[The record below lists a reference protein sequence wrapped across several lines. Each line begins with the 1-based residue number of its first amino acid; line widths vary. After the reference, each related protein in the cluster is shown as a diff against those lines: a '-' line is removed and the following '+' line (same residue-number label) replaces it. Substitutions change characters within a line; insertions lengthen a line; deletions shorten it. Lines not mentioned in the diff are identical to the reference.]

1 MATAPAEPPAPR
13 RFLITTAVTDVRAH
27 PEAER
32 PELTDDVHRID
43 DLFLGGLG
51 LGYVRGADPGLNPTR
66 DRLTATLRA
75 FATDPDRRPDDHV
88 VLYLAAH
95 GVTAEHSGRH
105 YLLLHD
111 SDARDLRGTALPTED
126 LVSYLWEDTAVERLL
141 VLIDACY
148 AEEGTDRALRRALED
163 RRFREPGTG
172 HGGTGLVLVA
182 SSRRKEETWTGALA
196 AAFDRAVRRE
206 AVAGHAPDRI
216 ALDQVMAAISADPE
230 VPPSQRPVWSLTHA
244 TGDIPAFLPNP
255 RHLPDAD
262 GLKLDEIDRIVAVRT
277 RERDTR
283 EQDMRGFF
291 LPRARGTDVP
301 TEEVWDFTGRHTALG
316 DLTTWLDPR
325 RTEER
330 LCVVTGDPGSGKSSL
345 LGMAAVLT
353 DPQRAAA
360 VPRREL
366 PSVLPRPDD
375 IDVRIN
381 ASHLSTRQL
390 LDALSA
396 AAGCAADSLGA
407 LTAHLQ
413 TRARPL
419 VVLIDSLDEAL
430 APHETVDELVAPLAD
445 PARRLPVRL
454 LVGARPHIAAR
465 LPADAPR
472 IDLDSDRYGDPGAV
486 RAYTR
491 KLLGAPGSL
500 LRTADPRLLDAV
512 AEAVAEAAGRS
523 FLVARITARTLA
535 RDPHPPDPH
544 DRRWREELPRLPGE
558 AMERDL
564 VQRLGPLASRAR
576 ELLLPLAYTQGAG
589 LPWAG
594 VWPRIAT
601 ALTGREYGDED
612 IVWLRHAAGSYVVE
626 SVEEGGSVYRV
637 YHRALIEYLREG
649 RDSRAV
655 QRTVT
660 EVLRGIEHPYVR
672 RYLALHAGEGGVLDA
687 LVQDASFVLG
697 AEPGRL
703 LGALPGLR
711 TREGRRAGQAVR
723 DLEPVLR
730 ERAGI
735 GADPE
740 GRARLRLAA
749 VCRKAEE
756 LAESCDAGEA
766 GVPWRARW
774 AAWNPHEGDRR
785 YDGMSVGLGSG
796 VVVPREDGARFLD
809 LVHRGGGRWVDLDQ
823 GSRTRAS
830 QARADWYTS
839 ALTWVPQ
846 LADSV
851 AGLWFDRQL
860 VLDNGRVEGTG
871 YARLLH
877 VWQQDRMRTWL
888 LPTDA
893 ALDAAHRILPVLAD
907 QLAVLVGQDGSPG
920 MAALLF
926 DTGHLLV
933 YSLTTDPLYPPLD
946 RRARRKLLSWE
957 IDDWQERSAQLTALC
972 VRVLSPDD
980 GRHITACA
988 APRELPVGRL
998 LLGHADGRVTQYWPL
1013 GGETEEEAVTGHTGH
1028 VTEMAPVYGHPLGRL
1043 LVTAGND
1050 GTVRL
1055 TSLTT
1060 GEPVGT
1066 LLHIPAW
1073 IASIAV
1079 HRVGRQWIV
1088 AVVSADGQL
1097 HRVDLDSGRPIGLP
1111 LRVDRGTSVRA
1122 ETFDL
1127 GLTPCV
1133 SVQGNNRG
1141 VQVYD
1146 LLTGDRV
1153 GGQVRDHEAA
1163 ALCRAAGT
1171 VCVGGTDGVV
1181 RLWPSPHAADS
1192 TYLTAHEREVLAV
1205 GEIRGP
1211 SGAPALVSVGADHW
1225 IRCWDLDRPHELWRH
1240 QHPADR
1246 SGWQDPL
1253 VYRAAVGRDFVA
1265 TAEYRGQV
1273 RILVLKDGLPCAEQK
1288 FTIPEI
1294 PTALTTGRVRDRDIL
1309 VVGTDTGR
1317 LACWDMSSGRM
1328 YAYGPQPDADLWVS
1342 ALALHPDGSGRL
1354 AVGGL
1359 DGSVREWTLPSC
1371 HPLGPAHAG
1380 HRGAV
1385 RGLVYTPSGLVGCG
1399 LDMRLVSYDDGW
1411 ERRMPRPLVSLDLA
1425 EDGLLCGDDRG
1436 QIWRLREAPAGR
1448 RVVEGLDAVRPVT
1461 AVAALAVAGEPAV
1474 VVGGRDGALQVREA
1488 ERGTLVRRL
1497 RPVGEAEVVHLVG
1510 GGGRLFSLDHDG
1522 LLQYW
1527 DFGPDGPVTT
1537 EGTPR
1542 YLPLPHTDR
1551 DTMLT
1556 VLREGGGPATLVSVS
1571 CPDYDRVWVHDVT
1584 GDRSLADRFPVHEA
1598 AYRPQAVHCGG
1609 VLLVVMAVGDGFAH
1623 VYDVAAARWALLPV
1637 PDTWLLAVFVLPG
1650 PDGDELLLV
1659 SDDGTAI
1666 VPWAAL
1672 RTRFG
1677 APGAP
1682 PPRPRRLRWLG
1693 PLRRYVP
1700 RSLLLSGT
1708 APISTHEHALP
1719 LPYPDRVVLFPDH
1732 DTYAMAEGPRV
1743 AVLRVRSGEVLHTID
1758 LPSYCTSLAVG
1769 PEGELIVGTDNGVIL
1784 FD

>member
-1 MATAPAEPPAPR
+1 MGASR
-13 RFLITTAVTDVRAH
+13 RFLIAAAVTSVAAH

-32 PELTDDVHRID
+32 AELADDVRRIEE
-43 DLFLGGLG
+43 LFLGP
-51 LGYVRGADPGLNPTR
+51 LGYRRGADLAPDPTR
-66 DRLTATLRA
+66 RQLQDALRA
-75 FATDPDRRPDDHV
+75 FATDPDRGPEDYV
-88 VLYLAAH
+88 VLYLATH

-163 RRFREPGTG
+163 RRFREPVTG

-182 SSRRKEETWTGALA
+182 SSRRKEESWSGALA

-216 ALDQVMAAISADPE
+216 GLDQVMAAISVDPE
-230 VPPSQRPVWSLTHA
+230 VPASQRPVWSLTHA

-255 RHLPDAD
+255 RHIRDAA
-262 GLKLDEIDRIVAVRT
+262 GLKLDEIDRIAAVRS
-277 RERDTR
+277 RERESR

-360 VPRREL
+360 VPRQEL
-366 PSVLPRPDD
+366 PPVLPGPDD
-375 IDVRIN
+375 IDVRVN
-381 ASHLSTRQL
+381 AGHLSTRQL
-390 LDALSA
+390 LDALCA

-407 LTAHLQ
+407 LAAHLQ
-413 TRARPL
+413 TRTRPL

-430 APHETVDELVAPLAD
+430 APHEAVDELVAPLTD

-454 LVGARPHIAAR
+454 LVGARPHVAAR

-472 IDLDSDRYGDPGAV
+472 IDLDSERHGDPDAV

-491 KLLGAPGSL
+491 KLLCAPGSL
-500 LRTADPRLLDAV
+500 LRTAEPPLLDAI

-535 RDPHPPDPH
+535 REPRLPDPS

-564 VQRLGPLASRAR
+564 VQRLGPLARRAR
-576 ELLLPLAYTQGAG
+576 ELLLPLAYAQGAG

-594 VWPRIAT
+594 VWARIAT

-626 SVEEGGSVYRV
+626 GVEEGGSVYRV
-637 YHRALIEYLREG
+637 YHRALIEHLREG
-649 RDSRAV
+649 RDAQAV

-660 EVLRGIEHPYVR
+660 EVLRDIEHPYVR
-672 RYLALHAGEGGVLDA
+672 RYLALHAGEGGVLDG

-703 LGALPGLR
+703 LAALPGLR
-711 TREGRRAGQAVR
+711 TPEGRRAGQAVR
-723 DLEPVLR
+723 DLEPRLR
-730 ERAGI
+730 KRAGS

-749 VCRKAEE
+749 VCRKAGA
-756 LAESCDAGEA
+756 LAESCDVGEA
-766 GVPWRARW
+766 ELPWRARW

-785 YDGMSVGLGSG
+785 YDRMSVGLGQG
-796 VVVPREDGARFLD
+796 VVVPRANGARFLD
-809 LVHRGGGRWVDLDQ
+809 LTRRGGARWVNLDH
-823 GSRTRAS
+823 GAVTHAAETD
-830 QARADWYTS
+830 ARWFNGT
-839 ALTWVPQ
+839 LTAVPQ
-846 LADSV
+846 LGDTA
-851 AGLWFDRQL
+851 AALFFDRQL
-860 VLDNGRVEGTG
+860 VLDNGRLESGR

-877 VWQQDRMRTWL
+877 VWREDRKWTWVM
-888 LPTDA
+888 PTDPA
-893 ALDAAHRILPVLAD
+893 FDTRREFPMAAD
-907 QLAVLVGQDGSPG
+907 QLTVLGGLDGLPAT
-920 MAALLF
+920 AALRF

-933 YSLTTDPLYPPLD
+933 HSLTTVPFYAPLD
-946 RRARRKLLSWE
+946 RRARRGLWSWE
-957 IDDWQERSAQLTALC
+957 IDDWRERLDQLAAPC
-972 VRVLSPDD
+972 VRVLSPKD
-980 GRHITACA
+980 GWHITACA
-988 APRELPVGRL
+988 APRELSPGTL

-1013 GGETEEEAVTGHTGH
+1013 GEETEAETATGHAGH

-1055 TSLTT
+1055 SSLTT
-1060 GEPVGT
+1060 GEPVRT
-1066 LLHIPAW
+1066 LLRVPAHV
-1073 IASIAV
+1073 ASIAV

-1088 AVVSADGQL
+1088 AVVTADGQL
-1097 HRVDLDSGRPIGLP
+1097 HRVDLDSGRPVGLP
-1111 LRVDRGTSVRA
+1111 LRVDRGAYVRA

-1133 SVQGNNRG
+1133 SVQGHNRG

-1153 GGQVRDHEAA
+1153 GGQVMDHEAA
-1163 ALCRAAGT
+1163 ALCRAGGT

-1192 TYLTAHEREVLAV
+1192 VYLTAHEREVLAV

-1211 SGAPALVSVGADHW
+1211 SGAPALVSVGADHEV
-1225 IRCWDLDRPHELWRH
+1225 RCWDLERPHELWRH
-1240 QHPADR
+1240 RHPADR

-1253 VYRAAVGRDFVA
+1253 VHRAAVGRDFVA

-1273 RILVLKDGLPCAEQK
+1273 RILVLRDGLPVAEQE

-1294 PTALTTGRVRDRDIL
+1294 PTALTVGRVRGRDVV

-1317 LACWDMSSGRM
+1317 LVCWDVGGGRM
-1328 YAYGPQPDADLWVS
+1328 FAYGPRPDAEVWVS
-1342 ALALHPDGSGRL
+1342 ALALSPDGSGRL

-1359 DGSVREWTLPSC
+1359 DGSVREWALPSC
-1371 HPLGPAHAG
+1371 RPLGPVRAA

-1411 ERRMPRPLVSLDLA
+1411 ERRMPRPPASLHLA
-1425 EDGLLCGDDRG
+1425 DDGLLCGDDRG
-1436 QIWRLREAPAGR
+1436 QIWRLREGAEGR

-1461 AVAALAVAGEPAV
+1461 AVAALAVGGELAV
-1474 VVGGRDGALQVREA
+1474 AVGGRDGSLQVREA
-1488 ERGTLVRRL
+1488 EDGTLVRRL
-1497 RPVGEAEVVHLVG
+1497 RPVGEAEVEELVG
-1510 GGGRLFSLDHDG
+1510 VATDAGLRLFSLDTEG
-1522 LLQYW
+1522 LFQHW
-1527 DFGPDGPVTT
+1527 DFGPEGPRTSV
-1537 EGTPR
+1537 GTPQ
-1542 YLPLPHTDR
+1542 YLPLPHAVQDR
-1551 DTMLT
+1551 GLT
-1556 VLREGGGPATLVSVS
+1556 VVPADGGGRASLVSVS
-1571 CPDYDRVWVHDVT
+1571 CPDYDLVWVHDVT
-1584 GDRSLADRFPVHEA
+1584 RDRSLADRLTVHES
-1598 AYRPQAVHCGG
+1598 AYRPRAVRCAGA
-1609 VLLVVMAVGDGFAH
+1609 LLVVVPVGDGFAH
-1623 VYDVAAARWALLPV
+1623 VFDVVAARWALLPV
-1637 PDTWLLAVFVLPG
+1637 PDTWLLAVFVIPG
-1650 PDGDELLLV
+1650 PAGDELFLV
-1659 SDDGTAI
+1659 SDDGAAI
-1666 VPWAAL
+1666 VPWEAL
-1672 RTRFG
+1672 RPRFG
-1677 APGAP
+1677 APGEP
-1682 PPRPRRLRWLG
+1682 LPRPRRLRWLG

-1700 RSLLLSGT
+1700 RSLLHSGT
-1708 APISTHEHALP
+1708 APIAAHEHGIP
-1719 LPYPDRVVLFPDH
+1719 LPYPDHIVLLPDH
-1732 DTYAMAEGPRV
+1732 ETYAMAEGTRV
-1743 AVLRVRSGEVLHTID
+1743 AVLRVRSGEVLRTID
-1758 LPSYCTSLAVG
+1758 LPSLCTALATG
-1769 PEGELIVGTDNGVIL
+1769 PAGELIVGTENGVIL